1 MLLDTIHSREDLLAV
16 PEQQLPALCE
26 EIRQFLVQNVSRTG
40 GHLASNL
47 GIVETTVAIH
57 RVFDTSRDRLVFDVG
72 HQCYVH
78 KMLTGRMDRFD
89 TLRQQGG
96 LSGFP
101 KPCESVHD
109 AFIAGHASNAVS
121 VALGMARARTLE
133 GEDYH
138 VLALMGDGALTGGL
152 AYEGFNNAGASREPM
167 IVLLNDN
174 GMSIT
179 PNVGAISRYLAQA
192 RLRPRYLDFKLRY
205 RTLTAKSGFGQKL
218 YALTHKIKERM
229 RRSLLGTTLFENL
242 GFTYLGPVDGHDVS
256 KIETLLRTAAALRE
270 PVLIHLIT
278 RKGKGYEPAEKTPQ
292 DFHGI
297 GRFDPDTG
305 MPAVSAAP
313 TFSDIFGQEL
323 CRMAASDQTVCAITA
338 AMQHGTGLDP
348 FASDFSARFFDVGI
362 AEGHAVCMAAGL
374 AKQGMKPVAALYSTF
389 LQRAYDML
397 LHDVALQQL
406 HVVLAVDRC
415 GIVGEDGETHQGMFD
430 VGYLRQVP
438 GLKIFSPASFAEL
451 REDLHAALYA
461 CTGPAAIRYPRGGEG
476 SYTAAAAGTLLRE
489 GYSCTVICYGT
500 MINAVLAAAD
510 TLQAAGYSVGVYANR
525 YWWTTTLDDPAYDQ
539 WDRWLAVWA
548 AETGY
553 SGSYSTWQ
561 NSNSGR
567 IPGIQANVDLDL
579 RYGASLRA
587 DHTHDYRITE
597 HVALTCTDFGQ
608 NVYTCSGCGA
618 SVTQPLRPL
627 GGEHVWDGG
636 TVVQQ
641 ASCAGDGVRRYTCTR
656 CGTTRT
662 ETIPAPSCSSKDLTD
677 VPAPDNWAHAGIDYC
692 VRSGLMSGTTDDNGT
707 AWLSPQSN
715 AAREQAAAILTAFCE
730 NVK

>member
-47 GIVETTVAIH
+47 GIVETTIAIH

-348 FASDFSARFFDVGI
+348 FASDFPARFFDVGI

-476 SYTAAAAGTLLRE
+476 SYTAAVAGTLLRE

-510 TLQAAGYSVGVYANR
+510 TLQAAGYRPEILKLRTISPV
-525 YWWTTTLDDPAYDQ
+525 D
-539 WDRWLAVWA
+539 WA
-548 AETGY
+548 AIEASARKTRRVFVFEET
-553 SGSYSTWQ
+553 SD
-561 NSNSGR
+561 R
-567 IPGIQANVDLDL
+567 ECL
-579 RYGASLRA
+579 A
-587 DHTHDYRITE
+587 DEIFAHLIE
-597 HVALTCTDFGQ
+597 
-608 NVYTCSGCGA
+608 
-618 SVTQPLRPL
+618 
-627 GGEHVWDGG
+627 
-636 TVVQQ
+636 
-641 ASCAGDGVRRYTCTR
+641 AG
-656 CGTTRT
+656 
-662 ETIPAPSCSSKDLTD
+662 IPAVCRKRNLGRRF
-677 VPAPDNWAHAGIDYC
+677 VPHGAP
-692 VRSGLMSGTTDDNGT
+692 
-707 AWLSPQSN
+707 
-715 AAREQAAAILTAFCE
+715 AALLAAAGLDADSITTMMQEELSR
-730 NVK
+730 